1 LARRGADRR
10 SGCSQGRLHASAA
23 SFPVARR
30 GALADDFR
38 CLVLDCDGVLWRGPE
53 PIRGSAEAVRKLKAA
68 GTRLAFVTNASA
80 KSRADV
86 AARIG
91 GLLGAPIGAEDVVTS
106 GSVAAEEVA
115 RHTSTAY
122 VIGEAGLREEMRL
135 AGVTVQEPELP
146 DRFDVAELKAI
157 AKPVGAVVVGHDE
170 QFSYSKLAYAALLLQ
185 LGGEDCMFIGTNPDV
200 ANRSE
205 LGFMVPEAGS
215 LIAALEAA
223 SCRKATVVG
232 KPEPRA
238 LEQLMQR
245 YALRPGEVLMIGD
258 RLDTDISFGA
268 RAGTRTCLVLSGVAT
283 REEAE
288 RAEGTMRP
296 DFIRETLAEIVGL

>member
-1 LARRGADRR
+1 
-10 SGCSQGRLHASAA
+10 
-23 SFPVARR
+23 
-30 GALADDFR
+30 
-38 CLVLDCDGVLWRGPE
+38 LDCDGVLWRGRE
-53 PIRGSAEAVRKLKAA
+53 PIPGSAEAVRKLKAA

-122 VIGEAGLREEMRL
+122 VVGEAGLREEMRL
-135 AGVTVQEPELP
+135 AGVTVQ
-146 DRFDVAELKAI
+146 
-157 AKPVGAVVVGHDE
+157 
-170 QFSYSKLAYAALLLQ
+170 
-185 LGGEDCMFIGTNPDV
+185 DCMFIGTNPDV

-223 SCRKATVVG
+223 SGRKATVVG

-238 LEQLMQR
+238 LERLMQR